1 MTNFLKRYVRFIVLG
16 IAAIFIIYGINRF
29 VTQEV
34 EDLNSQNYVAE
45 ETRASTE
52 STQTKKQ
59 QQAKDELPDV
69 STKDWSLALVG
80 PEQPLE
86 EDISSEQLS
95 YIPNTNMQLD
105 KRIIEAYQELSEDAQ
120 KAGYPLVIISA
131 YRSVDEQTQI
141 FDRRVTQYEN
151 QGMDEDQATK
161 KTKETSTEPGHSEH
175 HTGLALDIVDENWQ
189 QSSPQNVLEE
199 EFGNEDSAKWLAE
212 HASDYGFILRYPKG
226 KDEITQISY
235 EPWHF
240 RYVGKENAK
249 YMEKYDLTLEEYLD
263 QLNEK

>member
-1 MTNFLKRYVRFIVLG
+1 MKRYVKFIVLG
-16 IAAIFIIYGINRF
+16 VAAIFIIYGINRF
-29 VTQEV
+29 VTQKV
-34 EDLNSQNYVAE
+34 EDPNSQTFVAE
-45 ETRASTE
+45 ETKASTD
-52 STQTKKQ
+52 STQTKQ
-59 QQAKDELPDV
+59 QQKAREELPDA
-69 STKDWSLALVG
+69 SPKDWSLTLVG
-80 PEQPLE
+80 PKQPLE
-86 EDISSEQLS
+86 EDISSEQIS

-105 KRIIEAYQELSEDAQ
+105 KRVIEAYQKLSEDAQ
-120 KAGYPLVIISA
+120 EAGYPLVIISA

-151 QGMDEDQATK
+151 QGMDEKQAIE

-189 QSSPQNVLEE
+189 QSYSQNVLEE
-199 EFGNEDSAKWLAE
+199 EFGEEDSAKWLAE

-226 KDEITQISY
+226 KEKITQISY

>member
-1 MTNFLKRYVRFIVLG
+1 MKRHLKIILLG
-16 IAAIFIIYGINRF
+16 IVGIGLIVSINRF
-29 VTQEV
+29 VTKKVADPDKQEV
-34 EDLNSQNYVAE
+34 VAE
-45 ETRASTE
+45 KTATDSEEKPKA
-52 STQTKKQ
+52 Q
-59 QQAKDELPDV
+59 DELPDV
-69 STKDWSLALVG
+69 SSKDWSLVLVG
-80 PEQPLE
+80 PDNPLE
-86 EDISSEQLS
+86 KEISSDQLS

-105 KRIIEAYQELSEDAQ
+105 KRVVEPYEQLSEAAQ

-131 YRSVDEQTQI
+131 YRSVNYQEQV
-141 FDRRVTQYEN
+141 FDGRVAQYEN
-151 QGMDEDQATK
+151 QGMDEKQAKK

-189 QSSPQNVLEE
+189 QSNPQNVLEAD
-199 EFGNEDSAKWLAE
+199 FGKEDSAKWLAE

-226 KDEITQISY
+226 KEENTKINY

-249 YMEKYDLTLEEYLD
+249 YMEKHELTLEEFLD